1 EGSDP
6 SLLWLRLAAPFF
18 AELDTSGTRSPMLLV
33 SVPPMPEWSDSD
45 WPDGCTLFVP
55 FQDPENVGAAI
66 RSAAAFGVSRV
77 VLLREAAHPF
87 HPKAARAA
95 GTALFQVALE
105 QGPSIRDLNSPQI
118 PLIAL
123 SVEGP
128 EIGDEP

>member
-1 EGSDP
+1 SP
-6 SLLWLRLAAPFF
+6 LLQVRVPEIPAFDAEAPW
-18 AELDTSGTRSPMLLV
+18 
-33 SVPPMPEWSDSD
+33 PE
-45 WPDGCTLFVP
+45 GCTLFIP
-55 FQDPENVGAAI
+55 FQDPENVGAVI
-66 RSAAAFGVSRV
+66 RSAAAFGVARI

-95 GTALFQVALE
+95 GTALFQVEME